1 MDYVKSKKQ
10 KQLNST
16 SYYLSPHELEELQ
29 RKYGRPGEIA
39 PGQPAPKKRKR
50 LDDRLS
56 ELDRREKNLIELN
69 EVDYEEPIVH

>member
-1 MDYVKSKKQ
+1 MDYAKIKRQ
-10 KQLNST
+10 KQFNAT
-16 SYYLSPHELEELQ
+16 SYYLLPHELEELQ

-56 ELDRREKNLIELN
+56 EMDRKEKNFIDYSEI
-69 EVDYEEPIVH
+69 DYEGPVIH

>member
-1 MDYVKSKKQ
+1 MDYTKLKRQ
-10 KQLNST
+10 KQFNAT
-16 SYYLSPHELEELQ
+16 NYYLSSHELEELQ

-56 ELDRREKNLIELN
+56 EMDRKEKNFIDFGEI
-69 EVDYEEPIVH
+69 DYEGPVVH

>member
-1 MDYVKSKKQ
+1 MDYAKIKRQ
-10 KQLNST
+10 KQSNAAN
-16 SYYLSPHELEELQ
+16 YYLSPHELEELQ

-56 ELDRREKNLIELN
+56 EMDRKESNFIDLSEI
-69 EVDYEEPIVH
+69 DYEGPVVH

>member
-1 MDYVKSKKQ
+1 MDYVKSRNQ
-10 KQLNST
+10 KQFNSIN
-16 SYYLSPHELEELQ
+16 YYLSPHELEELQ

-56 ELDRREKNLIELN
+56 ELDRREKNLIELS
-69 EVDYEEPIVH
+69 EIDYEEPVVH

>member
-1 MDYVKSKKQ
+1 MDYAKYKNQ
-10 KQLNST
+10 KRLNAT
-16 SYYLSPHELEELQ
+16 NYYLSPHELAELQ

-56 ELDRREKNLIELN
+56 DMDRKEKNLIDLN
-69 EVDYEEPIVH
+69 QIDYGDSVVH